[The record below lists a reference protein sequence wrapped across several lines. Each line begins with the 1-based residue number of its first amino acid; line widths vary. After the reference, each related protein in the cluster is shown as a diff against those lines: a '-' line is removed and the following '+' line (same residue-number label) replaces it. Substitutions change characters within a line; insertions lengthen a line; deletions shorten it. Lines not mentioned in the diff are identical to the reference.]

1 MRFRFQLAGVLAAA
15 AVVRIALLYQ
25 TLSRP
30 ELRDV
35 LLLDS
40 RVYDQMAAQ
49 IASGNLLAGSEAF
62 SLAPLYAYFVALIR
76 WLGPVGPGVLYG
88 VQQLLGLAGIA
99 LVALIARRCGGP
111 RAGIAAALLIAFY
124 GAMEMFEVKLMSS
137 TLATFLSLASLA
149 LLLFARDRGWT
160 VGAAL
165 PGLLLGAACL
175 ARPNTL
181 LFAPLAIGWWVWA
194 ANIRTPSDGSIS
206 RARASL
212 VGALALCCGIVL
224 AIVPA
229 TLRNYSVAGEFTLI
243 SSQAGITFFHGNNP
257 EAYGLYALT
266 GAISGNPLSQ
276 PADQRRV
283 AEQAAGRP
291 LSQSDVSRYWFGR
304 GIEYLTA
311 DPARAAGLILRKLGF
326 WLSSDE
332 VPADYSLPAER
343 ELTPALWLA
352 PVPFGLILAL
362 AFLGFRSPSWREPP
376 RVLLYG
382 FVLTDLATVLVFY
395 FASRYRVPAVP
406 ILAVLAGCGV
416 LELGVLIRRSRA
428 ELIPWLA
435 PAVLIAALSLHSW
448 TDDLSQSAAAQFFNY
463 GNIYTR
469 EKEPDL
475 AIASYLRALPGL
487 GHMAQLHINL
497 ADAYASVGEHEGAVR
512 HFERALEIRPRA
524 PKVRRA
530 LRDAR
535 MRLK

>member
-1 MRFRFQLAGVLAAA
+1 MRFRVWLAGVLAVAA
-15 AVVRIALLYQ
+15 GIRLALLFQ

-40 RVYDQMAAQ
+40 RVYDQMAAK
-49 IASGNLLAGSEAF
+49 ITAGSLLAGSEAF

-76 WLGPVGPGVLYG
+76 WLGPAGPGALYG
-88 VQQLLGLAGIA
+88 VQQLLGLASIA
-99 LVALIARRCGGP
+99 LVALVARRCGGP
-111 RAGIAAALLIAFY
+111 RAGIAAAVLIAFY

-149 LLLFARDRGWT
+149 LLLLARDRRWT

-165 PGLLLGAACL
+165 SGLVLGAACL

-181 LFAPLAIGWWVWA
+181 LFAPIAVGWWIWA
-194 ANIRTPSDGSIS
+194 ANLNLPGDNRTGKPI
-206 RARASL
+206 A
-212 VGALALCCGIVL
+212 GAIALCCGIVL

-229 TLRNYSVAGEFTLI
+229 TLRNYSVTGEFTLI
-243 SSQAGITFFHGNNP
+243 SSQAGITFFHGNNS
-257 EAYGLYALT
+257 EAYGLYALS
-266 GAISGNPLSQ
+266 GAISGNPLTQ

-283 AEQAAGRP
+283 AEQAAGEA
-291 LSQSDVSRYWFGR
+291 LTQSGVSRYWFGR
-304 GIEYLTA
+304 GLEFLTA
-311 DPARAAGLILRKLGF
+311 DPARAAGLMLRKLGF

-332 VPADYSLPAER
+332 VPVDYSLPAER
-343 ELTPALWLA
+343 ELTSALWLA

-382 FVLTDLATVLVFY
+382 FVLANLSTVLIFY

-406 ILAVLAGCGV
+406 VLAALAGCGV
-416 LELGVLIRRSRA
+416 VETGALMRRSRTQLVA
-428 ELIPWLA
+428 WLL
-435 PAVLIAALSLHSW
+435 PGVLIAALSLHSW

-469 EKEPDL
+469 EKQPAL

-487 GHMAQLHINL
+487 GHMAQLHVNL
-497 ADAYASVGEHEGAVR
+497 ADAYTSVGEHEGAVR
-512 HFERALEIRPRA
+512 HLEQALKIRPRA

-530 LRDAR
+530 LREAR
-535 MRLK
+535 KILK